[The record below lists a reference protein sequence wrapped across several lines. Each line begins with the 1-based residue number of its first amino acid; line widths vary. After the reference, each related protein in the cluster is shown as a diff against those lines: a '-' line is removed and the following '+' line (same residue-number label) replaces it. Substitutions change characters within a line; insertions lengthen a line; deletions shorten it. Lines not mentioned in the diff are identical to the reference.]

1 MEKLKIRSLCL
12 NYGYCESE
20 RAASLFV
27 YWKGQKPFDDPR
39 AAINSFIDQCK
50 AQCTKKPRDPDKCC
64 KATLALNP
72 EAQYCMSCGECVKS
86 YPSRK
91 ADVDMSDYLRRL
103 LEMDI
108 DSFGDAAYPCEKYG
122 GYDDGDCRIGSWS
135 FFQGFPAGFDIVV
148 VNYIDLCFSAVGT
161 MDAEFYTVH
170 GGKVATRLTSKGTI
184 VSEH

>member
-12 NYGYCESE
+12 NYGYCEGE

-39 AAINSFIDQCK
+39 TAIYSFIEQCK
-50 AQCTKKPRDPDKCC
+50 AQCTDKPRELDACC
-64 KATLALNP
+64 LDTLKVNEKAS
-72 EAQYCMSCGECVKS
+72 YCMKCGETVS
-86 YPSRK
+86 YFPSK
-91 ADVDMSDYLRRL
+91 KLEVDLSDYFRRL

-108 DSFGDAAYPCEKYG
+108 DSFGDAAYPCEEYG

-148 VNYIDLCFSAVGT
+148 VNYIDLCFSDVGT

-170 GGKVATRLTSKGTI
+170 GGKVATRPASKGKI